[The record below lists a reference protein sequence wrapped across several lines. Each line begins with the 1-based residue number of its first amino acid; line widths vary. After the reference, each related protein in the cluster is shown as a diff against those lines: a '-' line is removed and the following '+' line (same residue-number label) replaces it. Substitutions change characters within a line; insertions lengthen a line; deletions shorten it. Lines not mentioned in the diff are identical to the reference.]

1 VPIDQQQQAFPCG
14 SDIYGNIDVNGTEL
28 QPSEALVMLCTSSKI
43 MFLWYAANVAGALRQ
58 HWFHKKSNSKETRV
72 KCSMMLTGF
81 YGCIFDYCHFPD
93 VSQEKSD
100 LFVRHQPRVEL
111 TVR

>member
-1 VPIDQQQQAFPCG
+1 
-14 SDIYGNIDVNGTEL
+14 
-28 QPSEALVMLCTSSKI
+28 
-43 MFLWYAANVAGALRQ
+43 
-58 HWFHKKSNSKETRV
+58 V